1 MQGFKNL
8 PPPVTNNCNYPVY
21 LKFTGFGD
29 SWIDILV
36 NHFLTSSM
44 SDAVCPEMVKAEW
57 PLLRDAVFEVYVIH
71 Q

>member
-1 MQGFKNL
+1 MQRFENL
-8 PPPVTNNCNYPVY
+8 PPPVTNNCNCPVY

-44 SDAVCPEMVKAEW
+44 SDAVCPDGES
-57 PLLRDAVFEVYVIH
+57 
-71 Q
+71 